1 MSGGLNGGVTDQ
13 SLLFF
18 LYKWAT
24 FYSVGSNSFVE
35 IVQSSRRP
43 SVEKKFLKRRYL
55 KTNKVSVVM
64 YYVLWQVVA
73 LHFPNT
79 RKFRAL
85 SVNNKQCNYLS
96 VLKFYDVVNKLF
108 STLKSSHKTC

>member
-43 SVEKKFLKRRYL
+43 SVEKKKILKRRYL
-55 KTNKVSVVM
+55 KSNKVSVVM
-64 YYVLWQVVA
+64 YLCFIA
-73 LHFPNT
+73 SGGST
-79 RKFRAL
+79 
-85 SVNNKQCNYLS
+85 
-96 VLKFYDVVNKLF
+96 F
-108 STLKSSHKTC
+108 SKYKKVESTFSK